1 MYYEKMDLK
10 FNTSPSFPLALR
22 NSFFVFVLQVPICI
36 ASEAGPGTGKAN
48 V

>member
-1 MYYEKMDLK
+1 MDLK

-22 NSFFVFVLQVPICI
+22 NSVFVLQVPICI